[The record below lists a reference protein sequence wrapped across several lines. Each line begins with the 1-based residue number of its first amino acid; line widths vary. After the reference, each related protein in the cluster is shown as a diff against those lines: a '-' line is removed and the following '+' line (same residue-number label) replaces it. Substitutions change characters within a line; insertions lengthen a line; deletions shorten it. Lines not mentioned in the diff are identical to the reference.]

1 MPKALFFEESLSFA
15 NTRKSPKDAMSF
27 KCGGSTLGKKEKQKV
42 RIDLPTDLVCLSW
55 AEYDKDW
62 LSEL

>member
-15 NTRKSPKDAMSF
+15 KTRKSPKDAMSF
-27 KCGGSTLGKKEKQKV
+27 KCGGSTLGKKEKQKI
-42 RIDLPTDLVCLSW
+42 RIDVPINLVCLSW
-55 AEYDKDW
+55 EKYGKNW